1 MKERQLERGMKV
13 EGVANYHFQFWS
25 HSIATSLEVY
35 ENTLGQGEEEETRG
49 REVGGLLERNVV
61 G

>member
-1 MKERQLERGMKV
+1 MRERQLERGMKV

-35 ENTLGQGEEEETRG
+35 ENTLGQGEEETRG